1 MTKNPDYEKFDAAM
15 STILK
20 ADPKAV
26 KAAMEQDKKDRAEQR
41 KTTKTIQGQPNKQ
54 GGAQ

>member
-1 MTKNPDYEKFDAAM
+1 MKNNPEFDKFDAAM

-26 KAAMEQDKKDRAEQR
+26 KAAMEQDKKDRAKQR
-41 KTTKTIQGQPNKQ
+41 KPKTYSASRASIGKD
-54 GGAQ
+54 

>member
-1 MTKNPDYEKFDAAM
+1 MTKSNSDFEKFDSAM

-26 KAAMEQDKKDRAEQR
+26 KAAMEQDKKDRAKRR
-41 KTTKTIQGQPNKQ
+41 KPKISSAVRVSTGKG
-54 GGAQ
+54 